1 MWLLLLRWLNSVG
14 VVGSLWLVYLV
25 LITGVR
31 RCIWYC
37 FVCGVFVVL
46 RLVAS
51 LLLGLFWWWRLGCC
65 VCLVGVYLLGLTVN
79 SVGYG
84 YS

>member
-14 VVGSLWLVYLV
+14 MVGSLWLVYLV

-51 LLLGLFWWWRLGCC
+51 LLLGLFWWWRFRLLRLSCGCIFAWTYC
-65 VCLVGVYLLGLTVN
+65 
-79 SVGYG
+79 
-84 YS
+84 